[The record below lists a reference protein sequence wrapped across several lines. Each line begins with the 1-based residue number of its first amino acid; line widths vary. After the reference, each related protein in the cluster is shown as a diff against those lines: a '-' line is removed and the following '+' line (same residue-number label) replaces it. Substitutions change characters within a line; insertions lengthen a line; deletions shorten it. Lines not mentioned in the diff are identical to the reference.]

1 MAPGEPSSECPV
13 SRQGAGRSAWA
24 AHGPRHSSSQRRWS
38 CMKAPHLALNLHL
51 LFQAFNCEIF
61 CVRFVLII
69 MGQKMVIK

>member
-1 MAPGEPSSECPV
+1 
-13 SRQGAGRSAWA
+13 
-24 AHGPRHSSSQRRWS
+24 
-38 CMKAPHLALNLHL
+38 MKAPHLALNLHL